1 MPALGWGYG
10 DDRMRDEDD
19 EDAAE
24 EEEWILKAR
33 SRQYPD
39 SWARRAALFT
49 LELLAGRFGF
59 SVERQQTPLG
69 ASSRFAAPGEVWLGR
84 CMVGAYGMRFPDQQA
99 PESEESGSNQQSSP
113 QKANQP

>member
-39 SWARRAALFT
+39 S
-49 LELLAGRFGF
+49 
-59 SVERQQTPLG
+59 
-69 ASSRFAAPGEVWLGR
+69 
-84 CMVGAYGMRFPDQQA
+84 
-99 PESEESGSNQQSSP
+99 
-113 QKANQP
+113 